1 MMLKIFVTDLSAY
14 NQGFLIGEWITLPMD
29 KDELAFK
36 TKMILGKGEMLC
48 NDSFHEEYFIT
59 DYEFETVDI
68 FSVGEYDNI
77 YTLNEKAQLLEDI
90 EESEHKLIKFLF
102 DENIVSSLEEA
113 IEKRDEV
120 IVYENMSMREIAEE
134 YVEENFDLD
143 NLSPLI
149 ANNIDYAGITNDL
162 EMDGCYFKVGS
173 NIFCYFG

>member
-1 MMLKIFVTDLSAY
+1 MLKIFVTDLSAY
-14 NQGFLIGEWITLPMD
+14 NNGFLVGEWITLPID
-29 KDELAFK
+29 KEELSFEI
-36 TKMILGKGEMLC
+36 KMILGKGEILC

-90 EESEHKLIKFLF
+90 EESEHKLIKFLL

-120 IVYENMSMREIAEE
+120 IVYENYSMRDIAEE

-143 NLSPLI
+143 SLSPLI
-149 ANNIDYAGITNDL
+149 ANNIDYDGIAVDF
-162 EMDGCYFKVGS
+162 EIEGSYFNVGS
-173 NIFCYFG
+173 DIFYYIG

>member
-1 MMLKIFVTDLSAY
+1 MLKIFVTDLSAY
-14 NQGFLIGEWITLPMD
+14 NDGFLVGEWITLPLD

-36 TKMILGKGEMLC
+36 VKMILGKGEILC

-59 DYEFETVDI
+59 DYEFETVDM

-77 YTLNEKAQLLEDI
+77 YILNEKAQLLEDI
-90 EESEHKLIKFLF
+90 EESEHKLIKFLL

-120 IVYENMSMREIAEE
+120 IVYENYSMRDIAEE

-143 NLSPLI
+143 SLSSLI
-149 ANNIDYAGITNDL
+149 FNNIDYDGIAADF
-162 EMDGCYFKVGS
+162 EMEGCYFKVDS
-173 NIFCYFG
+173 DIFYYFG